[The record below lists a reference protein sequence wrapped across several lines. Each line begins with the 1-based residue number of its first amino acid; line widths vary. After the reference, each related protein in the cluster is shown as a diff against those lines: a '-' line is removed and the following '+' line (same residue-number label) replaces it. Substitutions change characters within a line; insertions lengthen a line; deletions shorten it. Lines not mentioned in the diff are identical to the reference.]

1 MNHNEQ
7 DIDTAARTLWGECR
21 GEPQAGQI
29 AVAWVIRNRAE
40 RKRFAGALVG
50 HAGAVDRV
58 CKAKWQFSCW
68 WDQQAPHLKALT
80 ADRLEMQTDLVKG
93 VLGGITPDPT
103 NGADHYHTIAKPGY
117 ADAWPP
123 NWAPTMAEVARFGGH
138 VFYDSRLPPGASP
151 LPRPVAEIPP
161 GYEVTSTGNVINPNP
176 TQGTIV
182 KDANK
187 GEAAS
192 WANAAW
198 GFAAPVLGALQG
210 LDWRVVAVLGGVSIV
225 LAVAAIFYFRG
236 IRKTRMEMAKQGV
249 V

>member
-1 MNHNEQ
+1 MKFNKQ

-21 GEPQAGQI
+21 GEPQEGQI

-40 RKRFAGALVG
+40 RKRFAGALAELEG
-50 HAGAVDRV
+50 GVDRV

-68 WDQQAPHLKALT
+68 WDQQATALKALP
-80 ADRLEMQTDLVKG
+80 AERLEVQADLVRG

-103 NGADHYHTIAKPGY
+103 NGADHYHTIARPGY
-117 ADAWPP
+117 ADVWPP

-138 VFYDSRLPPGASP
+138 VFYDSRLPPGATAIQRAALEVP
-151 LPRPVAEIPP
+151 K
-161 GYEVTSTGNVINPNP
+161 GYEVTPTGNVINPNP
-176 TQGTIV
+176 SQGSIV

-192 WANAAW
+192 WLNAAW
-198 GFAAPVLGALQG
+198 GFAAPVLSALQG
-210 LDWRVVAVLGGVSIV
+210 MDWRVVAVIGGVSIV
-225 LAVAAIFYFRG
+225 LAIIGIRYFRG
-236 IRKTRMEMAKQGV
+236 IRKVRLEMARQGV

>member
-1 MNHNEQ
+1 MNFNEQ

-40 RKRFAGALVG
+40 RKRFAGTLAG
-50 HAGAVDRV
+50 QAGAVDRV

-68 WDQQAPHLKALT
+68 WDQQASAL
-80 ADRLEMQTDLVKG
+80 AALSPQRIEAQAELVRG

-103 NGADHYHTIAKPGY
+103 NGADHYHTIARPGY
-117 ADAWPP
+117 ADVWPP

-138 VFYDSRLPPGASP
+138 VFYDSRLPAGAAP
-151 LPRPVAEIPP
+151 MHRPATEVPA
-161 GYEVTSTGNVINPNP
+161 GYEVTPTGNVINPNP
-176 TQGTIV
+176 SQGTIV

-198 GFAAPVLGALQG
+198 GFAAPALGALQG